1 MTRKK
6 LKKRMMVIYFEWKQF
21 EEVFYN
27 EILYYMNY
35 FLKQTLILRKEMK
48 KRKERVMPHVTIIR
62 ITYY

>member
-1 MTRKK
+1 
-6 LKKRMMVIYFEWKQF
+6 MVIYFEWKQF

-48 KRKERVMPHVTIIR
+48 KRKERVMPQVTIIR